1 MKFKRGDSFDFTG
14 PVTITVDG
22 TVLADA
28 TGYTATSQV
37 RDEDGTLIADLVA
50 TFTSYAPPILNVK
63 CEDPTQEWPPGKANI
78 DIEFLTPDDKIAST
92 GTQQF
97 TILSDV
103 TRAA

>member
-22 TVLADA
+22 AVLTDA
-28 TGYTATSQV
+28 TGYSATSQV
-37 RDEDGTLIADLVA
+37 RDLDGTLIADLVA
-50 TFTSYAPPILNVK
+50 IFTSYNPPILNVT
-63 CEDPTQEWPPGKANI
+63 CEDSTQAWPPGKANI
-78 DIEFLTPDDKIAST
+78 DIEFLTPDDKIVST
-92 GTQQF
+92 DTQSF